1 MHNLLQLI
9 VRFSNFLILVGLEVV
24 AFIFVIRGN
33 KYQQMVADG
42 AANAV
47 TASIQLA
54 NDNVTSYFRLRSDNA
69 QLLEHNAQLLQENN
83 LLRAGITQNECD
95 PSRPKHVND
104 T

>member
-9 VRFSNFLILVGLEVV
+9 VRFSNFLLLVGLEVV

-54 NDNVTSYFRLRSDNA
+54 NDNVTSYFRLRSRRTTCYVPESRRTNA
-69 QLLEHNAQLLQENN
+69 TLL
-83 LLRAGITQNECD
+83 D
-95 PSRPKHVND
+95 PN